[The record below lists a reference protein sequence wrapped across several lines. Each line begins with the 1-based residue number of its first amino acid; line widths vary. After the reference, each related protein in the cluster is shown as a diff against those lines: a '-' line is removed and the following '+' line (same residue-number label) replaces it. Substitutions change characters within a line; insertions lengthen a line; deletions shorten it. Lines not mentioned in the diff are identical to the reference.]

1 MKLSKPQE
9 EAVQII
15 NGQLILISCPGSGKT
30 STVVRRVQY
39 MVENGVPPQQMLVL
53 TFSKAAAT
61 EMKDRFLKLM
71 PKEDRRGEN
80 VWFATIHSFCYNIIA
95 SAYKLTAENILGET
109 EGWMIIR
116 KGIDELKRKK
126 ILKMDIRDYS
136 DFTSSCLREISVIN
150 NNGVEWSTYK
160 AQTCPTNEFKAIFEL
175 YEEQKRCI
183 GKIDYDDMLK
193 ICYQL
198 LSEREDYLAYYKNQF
213 RYIIVDEYQDTNFL
227 QRDILYLL
235 AGGPDEANLCVVGD
249 DDQSIYKFRGARP
262 EIMLGFA
269 DVYPDCKRIYMDVN
283 YRSEPCIIEHAK
295 TLIEHKK
302 TRFSKDIKAFKTGK
316 GLIQELPAK
325 TSEKEVENIVGKI
338 QELHQKENTCYED
351 MAILYRNNKQA
362 GFLSLI
368 LMRKGIPF
376 HSNDQIMS
384 PYKHWIFNDFMAYYR
399 LAEGTGNGHDLIQV
413 INKPNRFIPVQ
424 KLYKANVDERNVA
437 KLVYYSVSEPWKRNK
452 AVDEVHDFFQNL
464 RLLRS
469 SNPADFVQMVCSLAG
484 YNAYLKSY
492 AAYRNMDVTELS
504 GMVSSYIEDIKENH
518 ISSILD
524 WIRYANEINIK
535 IDNLNKSRS
544 KSGVSISTMHKSK
557 GLEWDTLFLLGANE
571 GTVPS
576 EKTVEQGGLEEE
588 RRLFYVAVTRAKRE
602 LYISYTENN
611 EANKSRFVS
620 EFLGEDNEK
629 KKLKNGYKFWKGQRV
644 SHQEYGAGTILQ
656 VSPDAIAVK
665 FDKSAVICKFPKN
678 KFYQLTQS

>member
-1 MKLSKPQE
+1 
-9 EAVQII
+9 
-15 NGQLILISCPGSGKT
+15 
-30 STVVRRVQY
+30 
-39 MVENGVPPQQMLVL
+39 
-53 TFSKAAAT
+53 
-61 EMKDRFLKLM
+61 
-71 PKEDRRGEN
+71 
-80 VWFATIHSFCYNIIA
+80 
-95 SAYKLTAENILGET
+95 
-109 EGWMIIR
+109 
-116 KGIDELKRKK
+116 
-126 ILKMDIRDYS
+126 
-136 DFTSSCLREISVIN
+136 
-150 NNGVEWSTYK
+150 
-160 AQTCPTNEFKAIFEL
+160 
-175 YEEQKRCI
+175 
-183 GKIDYDDMLK
+183 
-193 ICYQL
+193 
-198 LSEREDYLAYYKNQF
+198 
-213 RYIIVDEYQDTNFL
+213 
-227 QRDILYLL
+227 
-235 AGGPDEANLCVVGD
+235 
-249 DDQSIYKFRGARP
+249 
-262 EIMLGFA
+262 
-269 DVYPDCKRIYMDVN
+269 
-283 YRSEPCIIEHAK
+283 
-295 TLIEHKK
+295 
-302 TRFSKDIKAFKTGK
+302 
-316 GLIQELPAK
+316 
-325 TSEKEVENIVGKI
+325 
-338 QELHQKENTCYED
+338 

-518 ISSILD
+518 ISSIPD

-602 LYISYTENN
+602 IYISYTENN

-620 EFLGEDNEK
+620 EFLGEDNEN